1 MTKVNVPS
9 RKAVRELIC
18 YQRAGEESVSDCPMR
33 AEKFTMQQSQQ
44 AALQL
49 PSCSHDFLR
58 MLRCLCS
65 PRSDQTGCVHCVL
78 PASGKVITG
87 PSQLLPSSYF
97 GIFCHPCGTKSG
109 CKGQMPS
116 LACGHGENWALP
128 LNLHVFT

>member
-33 AEKFTMQQSQQ
+33 AEKFSKQQSQQ

-78 PASGKVITG
+78 PASGKVWSI
-87 PSQLLPSSYF
+87 PIAPQQLFWHLLPSLWHKVRLQRADAF
-97 GIFCHPCGTKSG
+97 
-109 CKGQMPS
+109 PS
-116 LACGHGENWALP
+116 LWAWGAALMRRC
-128 LNLHVFT
+128 NYRKKTF